1 MHTEH
6 VHKEAITSTYCVHLY
21 QKGDSA
27 DKRRLWRK
35 VHVNYFLETKMEII
49 IETSAKHFVTKKT
62 APKDTF
68 NILMTSSCHG
78 RVLH

>member
-1 MHTEH
+1 
-6 VHKEAITSTYCVHLY
+6 
-21 QKGDSA
+21 
-27 DKRRLWRK
+27 
-35 VHVNYFLETKMEII
+35 MEII

-78 RVLH
+78 RALH